1 MGLRNFAEGLEEHAL
16 PVRYLRIG
24 EHPYCGF
31 ADALSKECLCFFHIV
46 TCLFLDTYYVT
57 FNRVIY
63 SENADGET
71 VDSEDSFS
79 R

>member
-31 ADALSKECLCFFHIV
+31 ADALSKECLCFFI
-46 TCLFLDTYYVT
+46 LLL
-57 FNRVIY
+57 
-63 SENADGET
+63 A
-71 VDSEDSFS
+71 FS
-79 R
+79 WTPTMLHLTE